1 MKRLGK
7 TELMVSPLGFGGI
20 VVMNSRAEQAAS
32 IVEEAVEFGI
42 NYFDVAPAYGNAEE
56 KLGPALEP
64 FRKDIFLSC
73 KTHLRDAA
81 GARDA
86 LGQSLKHL
94 RTDYF
99 DLYQLHGLIDVE
111 KDVKAA
117 FAVGGAM
124 EIVLEAK
131 RAGVIRNIGFS
142 AHTSEAALAAMNEYD
157 FDTVMYPVNFATHL
171 NNNFEADVLAEAKKR
186 DMGIIALKAMA
197 QRKWRDDE
205 ANKKWPKC
213 WYEPIDDPHLAK
225 LALSW
230 TLGQGVS
237 LALPPGEEALF
248 RMAMEIYPECRELD
262 EAGMA
267 ELREYANN
275 GEAIL

>member
-7 TELMVSPLGFGGI
+7 TELMVAPLGFGGI
-20 VVMNSRAEQAAS
+20 VVMNSRAGQAAR

-56 KLGPALEP
+56 KLGPALAP

-86 LGQSLKHL
+86 LGHSLEYL

-117 FAVGGAM
+117 FSAGGAM
-124 EIVLEAK
+124 EVVLEAK

-171 NNNFEADVLAEAKKR
+171 NNDFEADVLNEAKKR
-186 DMGIIALKAMA
+186 DMGVIALKAMA
-197 QRKWRDDE
+197 RRKWQDDE
-205 ANKKWPKC
+205 ANRKWPKC
-213 WYEPIDDPHLAK
+213 WYEPIDDPHLAR

-248 RMAMEIYPECRELD
+248 RMAMEIYPECRDLD
-262 EAGMA
+262 EGDLA
-267 ELREYANN
+267 ELREYANS